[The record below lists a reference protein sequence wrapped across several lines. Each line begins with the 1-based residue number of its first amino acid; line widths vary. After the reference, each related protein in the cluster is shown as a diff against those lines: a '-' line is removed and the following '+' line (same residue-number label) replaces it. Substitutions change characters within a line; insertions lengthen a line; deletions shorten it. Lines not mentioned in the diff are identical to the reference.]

1 MENKDNRISELFDS
15 YSAIV
20 SLSMLAIAENDI
32 EGAICLN
39 KSLKKIY
46 EQISGKVSEKQQLT
60 LESYQKLLG
69 LEYSKLSND
78 NAGKKLKTILMSID
92 FDYDETLHWI
102 GLAQLFQKEKKYKEA
117 IMLAEYLTTV
127 CDSAPPYLVL
137 AKTYRDL
144 KMYDMSIKGY
154 NTYLL
159 LNEND
164 KEAKQELD
172 KVFEEMLEL
181 K

>member
-46 EQISGKVSEKQQLT
+46 NQITGKVSEKQQFT

-78 NAGKKLKTILMSID
+78 NADKKLKTILMSID

-137 AKTYRDL
+137 ARTYRDL

>member
-1 MENKDNRISELFDS
+1 
-15 YSAIV
+15 
-20 SLSMLAIAENDI
+20 
-32 EGAICLN
+32 
-39 KSLKKIY
+39 
-46 EQISGKVSEKQQLT
+46 
-60 LESYQKLLG
+60 
-69 LEYSKLSND
+69 
-78 NAGKKLKTILMSID
+78 MSID

-137 AKTYRDL
+137 ARTYRDL

>member
-78 NAGKKLKTILMSID
+78 NADKKLKTILMSID

-137 AKTYRDL
+137 ARTYRDL

>member
-46 EQISGKVSEKQQLT
+46 NQITGKVSEKEQFT

-78 NAGKKLKTILMSID
+78 NADKKLKTILMSID

-137 AKTYRDL
+137 ARTYRDL